1 MLDANDQLMA
11 RAGRGDA
18 TAIDEIANL
27 YSDALMSYFKKVTN
41 STQLAK
47 DLVQNTLVRVWRS
60 AESYKPC
67 GIFERWLFRVAGNI
81 ARDWHRRQR
90 NDLLASCVGIDGV
103 EVACDSRVPA
113 VEVSDTV
120 DLIRGIVEKL
130 PEKQRQVF
138 LLFVVEGVSLPEI
151 AKRMN
156 ATLPTAKSR
165 LRLARSRIQQLVEE
179 AGIVS
184 PLMA

>member
-18 TAIDEIANL
+18 TAIDEITNL
-27 YSDALMSYFKKVTN
+27 YSDVLLSYFKKVTN
-41 STQLAK
+41 DSHLAN
-47 DLVQNTLVRVWRS
+47 DLVQTTLVRVWKS
-60 AESYKPC
+60 AASYTPC

-90 NDLLASCVGIDGV
+90 NDLLSSCVSIDGV
-103 EVACDSRVPA
+103 EVECDVRVPEI
-113 VEVSDTV
+113 EVADTV
-120 DLIRGIVEKL
+120 DLIRGMVDRL
-130 PEKQRQVF
+130 PEKQRQAF
-138 LLFVVEGVSLPEI
+138 LLFVIEGVSLPEI
-151 AKRMN
+151 ARRMN
-156 ATLPTAKSR
+156 ASLPTAKNR

-179 AGIVS
+179 AGLVS